1 MTYIVFLVAE
11 EVSMAI
17 CLKAFARAAVSCEQ
31 QSKRGEEA
39 KNITILADEDN

>member
-1 MTYIVFLVAE
+1 MIYIVFLVAE

-31 QSKRGEEA
+31 QGKRGEKAE
-39 KNITILADEDN
+39 KITILTDEDN